1 MTIKHFVNGLL
12 YSQQLPCVFDKA
24 RLKVLSRQTVRRR
37 PGHFIA
43 T

>member
-24 RLKVLSRQTVRRR
+24 RLKEKFYLDKLSEGDQDTS
-37 PGHFIA
+37 
-43 T
+43 